1 MTRKTVREQEEEAA
15 FIRAI
20 LGVFHHCL
28 MKTGIVPIIYIY
40 LVLVYGFTDEVKLA
54 IALPMFFYIL
64 FLTGYITANKKEKDK
79 IWDDAKG
86 LIRFIVGIIL
96 AILFVYF
103 VFSI

>member
-1 MTRKTVREQEEEAA
+1 MTRKTLREQEEEAA
-15 FIRAI
+15 AIRAI
-20 LGVFHHCL
+20 FGIFHHCL

-40 LVLVYGFTDEVKLA
+40 LVLVYGPTDDVKLA

-64 FLTGYITANKKEKDK
+64 FLSGYITANKKQKERSG
-79 IWDDAKG
+79 DDAKG
-86 LIRFIVGIIL
+86 LISFIVGIIL